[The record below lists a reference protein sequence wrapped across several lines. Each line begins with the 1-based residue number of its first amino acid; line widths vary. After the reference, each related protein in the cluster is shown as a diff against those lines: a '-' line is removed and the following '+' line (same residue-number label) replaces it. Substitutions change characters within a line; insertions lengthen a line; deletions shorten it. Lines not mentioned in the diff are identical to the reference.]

1 MAEQAQPQPTESE
14 EDLIQR
20 AQEAL
25 NQCNWVIGECAAT
38 WTKRY
43 ARGRTDADFG
53 ARIGLSGDQIFQ
65 RRRVWETFSDVR
77 HDYPRLKWSHFYAA
91 LNWDDASECLQWA
104 DEMQATI
111 AEMKAWRRAQRGED
125 LTERPEDE
133 EVYAESTVEYLSAK
147 PDFVRAPDDSYTTGG
162 SSAASRERPPWEEAE
177 SSTVSAAARETEGS
191 EDAYAPFG
199 AGARGNAPT
208 AVADK
213 PQASVEQTY
222 SRLASAL
229 ERCDKALTP
238 DILDHFEDVTPGT
251 RKRFLT
257 ALKNLKSKTAGLK

>member
-1 MAEQAQPQPTESE
+1 MADAATPRPTESE

-25 NQCNWVIGECAAT
+25 NHCNWVIGECAAA
-38 WTKRY
+38 WTERY

-53 ARIGLSGDQIFQ
+53 DRIGLSGDQVYQ
-65 RRRVWETFSDVR
+65 RRRVWETFGDVR
-77 HDYPRLKWSHFYAA
+77 GEYRRLKWSHFYAA
-91 LNWDDASECLQWA
+91 LNWDDAAECLQWA

-125 LTERPEDE
+125 LSERSEEDERPFADS
-133 EVYAESTVEYLSAK
+133 AVEYLSMS
-147 PDFVRAPDDSYTTGG
+147 PGYVREPDDEYGKGTSRPE
-162 SSAASRERPPWEEAE
+162 RERPPWEEP
-177 SSTVSAAARETEGS
+177 SSTVSPAARQTEGG
-191 EDAYAPFG
+191 EEAYAPFG
-199 AGARGNAPT
+199 AGARSPAPT

-213 PQASVEQTY
+213 PQPSTEQTF
-222 SRLASAL
+222 SRIAAAL

-238 DILDHFEDVTPGT
+238 DVLDHFADVTPGT

-257 ALKNLKSKTAGLK
+257 ALKSLKSKTAALK